1 MLNFNC
7 LNTIL
12 LDYWSFSVEYFTVIS
27 QLPIKISLVMII
39 LSERYELI
47 RENQTSTVLGI

>member
-27 QLPIKISLVMII
+27 QLPIKISLVMIYSKRT
-39 LSERYELI
+39 L
-47 RENQTSTVLGI
+47 